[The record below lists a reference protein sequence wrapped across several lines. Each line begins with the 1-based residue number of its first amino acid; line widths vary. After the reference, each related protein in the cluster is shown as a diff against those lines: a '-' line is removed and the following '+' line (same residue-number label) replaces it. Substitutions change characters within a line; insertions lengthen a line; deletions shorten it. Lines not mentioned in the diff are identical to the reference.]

1 MSKTSFGDN
10 TMEEHKLLI
19 SFLDSNMW
27 KHQLK
32 IVSIQVITPQ
42 VIHKKTRR
50 KFIKLSIKIASIQVV
65 LPQVTH
71 MTTTRKLKKLSMTID
86 EIP

>member
-1 MSKTSFGDN
+1 MSQKSFGDN

-19 SFLDSNMW
+19 SFLDSNMG

-42 VIHKKTRR
+42 VIHMKTQR
-50 KFIKLSIKIASIQVV
+50 KFIKSSIKIVSMQAV
-65 LPQVTH
+65 LPQGTH
-71 MTTTRKLKKLSMTID
+71 MKT
-86 EIP
+86 